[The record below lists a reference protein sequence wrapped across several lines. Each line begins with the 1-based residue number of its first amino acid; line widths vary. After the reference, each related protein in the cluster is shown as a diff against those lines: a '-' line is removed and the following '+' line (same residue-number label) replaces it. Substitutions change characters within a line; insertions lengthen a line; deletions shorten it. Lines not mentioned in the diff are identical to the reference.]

1 MTNYS
6 YLKKVISPE
15 TKIDYESLKKEL
27 EEIEKSG
34 KDDGYLSSLADNY
47 NWFDPKNPLPDITN
61 FYDYSNR
68 LDDKAL
74 CGYLT
79 SSTIKKLCKSG
90 LCMEISGKDNPIMY
104 FEEEGWDRLHY
115 FKFFP
120 GSERVEHGTYAFDFN
135 SEFYEQKFVDESN
148 KNISSKCIP
157 CISKTKDD
165 LENGKYEYSNNIREN
180 YIQNL
185 IFDSH
190 TAWRKY
196 ILDYNKNENISDFDI
211 IMTLSGVRSED
222 MERDPEKFTKIMK
235 DLWTKKT

>member
-6 YLKKVISPE
+6 YLKRVILPD
-15 TKIDYESLKKEL
+15 TKINYEKLKKEL

-34 KDDGYLSSLADNY
+34 KDDGYLCCLTDNY
-47 NWFDPKNPLPDITN
+47 NWFDSKNPLPNITN
-61 FYDYSNR
+61 FNEYSNR

-79 SSTIKKLCKSG
+79 PSTIKKLCKSG
-90 LCMEISGKDNPIMY
+90 LCMENNNENNPIMY
-104 FEEEGWDRLHY
+104 FDEEGWDRLHY

-120 GSERVEHGTYAFDFN
+120 GTEKVEHGTYAFNFN
-135 SEFYEQKFVDESN
+135 SEFYENKFIDEL
-148 KNISSKCIP
+148 NISSKCVP
-157 CISKTKDD
+157 CTSKTKDD
-165 LENGKYEYSNNIREN
+165 IENEKYEYINNIREN

-185 IFDSH
+185 IFDSN

-196 ILDYNKNENISDFDI
+196 ILDYNKNEKISDLDI

-222 MERDPEKFTKIMK
+222 MEKDPEKFTKIMK
-235 DLWTKKT
+235 DLWTKKA